1 MKKNET
7 KKNNK
12 GFSLVELIVVIAIM
26 AVLVGVLAPQFIK
39 YVERSR
45 ISTDIQNMDQIKT
58 AVEVYCA
65 ENTVASNTKLFTSDV
80 KTSDTPEPTANNLTD
95 ALTAAGLKTKI
106 AFKSKRWSGVN
117 LTVNDTGVE
126 ITGTATYDGKDYHLN
141 GAEATPASGS

>member
-26 AVLVGVLAPQFIK
+26 AVLVGVLAPQFIR

-65 ENTVASNTKLFTSDV
+65 ENTVPSGTKLFTSDQS
-80 KTSDTPEPTANNLTD
+80 TSGGTSIAANNLTD
-95 ALTAAGLKTKI
+95 ALTDAGLSTTI
-106 AFKSKRWSGVN
+106 EFKSKRWSGVN
-117 LTVNDTGVE
+117 IEVKDTGVE
-126 ITGTATYDGKDYHLN
+126 VRGDALYNKKTYHMNGK
-141 GAEATPASGS
+141 EPTPTP